1 MTSIKKTPGTT
12 PKKSTGDKSKT
23 KKKRTPHNKGKIKYP
38 HRYELRLDTHTKTKI
53 DQLEKSGINVAD
65 HIRNLINNSKHI
77 SKSPL
82 SQEDRNIIKELT
94 LYHNNVNQL
103 AKSLNILGT
112 YSTHDEES
120 LLEITKK
127 IDELKA
133 ILTEILS
140 QLFDY

>member
-1 MTSIKKTPGTT
+1 MAKTN
-12 PKKSTGDKSKT
+12 
-23 KKKRTPHNKGKIKYP
+23 KRTDNHRQTSEARAKRIPHNKGKFLYP
-38 HRYELRLDTHTKTKI
+38 HSLYIKLDTPTHERITKLK
-53 DQLEKSGINVAD
+53 ESGVNISEHV
-65 HIRNLINNSKHI
+65 RNLINNSRHI

-103 AKSLNILGT
+103 AKSLNILGS

-127 IDELKA
+127 IDELKGL
-133 ILTEILS
+133 LTEILA